1 MYFCYFAH
9 FRNPP
14 GGSKRVGADERWAIE
29 EIVARVEG
37 LTRALIHYP
46 VPEGATHAFPHDEPA
61 PPCVLQLYAPAIET
75 LENAL
80 RPKGRLQEL
89 VAAGAGTGLHALKLQ
104 QQMMLVRR
112 LAIAP
117 LDASQHLAPGSCSYL
132 VHYPGQAADLSAWHR
147 HYIDSH
153 PPIMRKFP
161 NVREIEI
168 CTRLDWIGG
177 LPGMRVD
184 FMQRNKLRFDT
195 ASDLSAALASPVIKE
210 MRADFHTFPDFA
222 GGNVHYPM
230 LTQSVAL
237 PSASQ

>member
-1 MYFCYFAH
+1 MNFCYFAH
-9 FRNPP
+9 FRNSP
-14 GGSKRVGADERWAIE
+14 GANAHISADELRTIE
-29 EIVARVEG
+29 DIVSRVEG
-37 LTRALIHYP
+37 LSRALIHYP
-46 VPEGATHAFPHDEPA
+46 VPEGATHAFPHDEAA
-61 PPCVLQLYAPAIET
+61 PPCVLQLYAAEIET
-75 LENAL
+75 LEDAL
-80 RPKGRLQEL
+80 RPQGALQEL
-89 VAAGAGTGLHALKLQ
+89 VAEGVRTGLHALKLQ
-104 QQMMLVRR
+104 QQVMLVRH
-112 LAIAP
+112 LAITPFEA
-117 LDASQHLAPGSCSYL
+117 DRRLAPGSCSYL

-161 NVREIEI
+161 KVREIEI

-195 ASDLSAALASPVIKE
+195 ASDLSAALASPVIRE

-230 LTQSVAL
+230 LTQSIAL
-237 PSASQ
+237 PGVPQ